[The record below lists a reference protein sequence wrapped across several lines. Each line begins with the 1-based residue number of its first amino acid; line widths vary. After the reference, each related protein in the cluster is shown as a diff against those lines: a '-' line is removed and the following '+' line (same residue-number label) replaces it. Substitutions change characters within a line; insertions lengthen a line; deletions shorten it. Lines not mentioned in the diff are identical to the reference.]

1 MSEEEQEG
9 MVGHNRGKILR
20 LVENLWFRQ
29 TGKITH
35 RDFVMQ
41 EDKEMSTQYKKF
53 AKISE
58 EQGMIGH
65 NRGKILRLV
74 ENFEFR

>member
-35 RDFVMQ
+35 RDFEMQ
-41 EDKEMSTQYKKF
+41 EDQVMSTQ
-53 AKISE
+53 
-58 EQGMIGH
+58 
-65 NRGKILRLV
+65 
-74 ENFEFR
+74 